1 MKFKTMKGKMITYFL
16 SLFLVI
22 CISISFMTYFMAK
35 RMIEKKAS
43 NLMLEVS
50 RQAVQTTESRL
61 KETISSLETI
71 ANTSMIKD
79 PKLSWDKKK
88 AILENEIKLHGHIK
102 MGIANKSGQSIQTD
116 GTTINIKDKSYFEKA
131 INGKS
136 NVSEPFI
143 NKFDNKTL
151 LVAYAVPIKDGNN
164 VIGALVA
171 IREGND
177 ISNISNSIKVGGESG
192 GAYLIDSTG
201 RIIAH
206 KNKESVI
213 KGENSIK
220 DAEKNDELKE
230 IASIEKSMIE
240 GKEGAGEYRY
250 KGTEKYISY
259 SPMKSTGWSLA
270 IYAPKNEILKE
281 VSEITKNIIIIS
293 ILGIGV
299 ALVCIW
305 FVSSQISCKLIS
317 MRDSLNIV
325 ATGDLTTNIDSKIE
339 KEKDEIGHM
348 AKALSKT
355 VFSIGNMINGLKN
368 NSFNINDKA
377 NNLAAISEEFTATAE
392 NVSTAI
398 QEVATGATNQA
409 QALTEI
415 VSMLNDFS
423 DKINSTVT
431 SIEEIDGMSKDIDKK
446 ANVSNKDMKKLL
458 NSIENLTKV
467 FESFETKIGT
477 MESNIQK
484 INEITNLI
492 NDISEQ
498 TNLLALNAAIEAAR
512 AGESGKG
519 FAVVADEIRK
529 LAETSRKSSEDI
541 YNIVNGVLEDTKD
554 MVRSSK
560 EVNEKLNGQKSTAD
574 DAMSSFME
582 ISKSVTNMIPKII
595 SINDSAMVIEKNK
608 NEILNKSETIASI
621 SEEISASSEE
631 ISASSEEMSASSE
644 EVANTA
650 QSLNEMTQDMLNEM
664 NKFKTE

>member
-1 MKFKTMKGKMITYFL
+1 MKFKTMKGKMLTYFL
-16 SLFLVI
+16 SLFLII
-22 CISISFMTYFMAK
+22 CIAISFMAYFMSK
-35 RMIEKKAS
+35 KMIERKAS
-43 NLMLEVS
+43 SLMSEVS
-50 RQAVQTTESRL
+50 RQAVQNIEARL
-61 KETISSLETI
+61 NGTLDSIETV
-71 ANTSMIKD
+71 ANMPTIKD
-79 PKLSWDKKK
+79 PKLGWDKKK
-88 AILENEIKLHGHIK
+88 TILDEEIKLHGHIK
-102 MGIANKSGQSIQTD
+102 MGIVGKGGQSIQTD
-116 GTTINIKDKSYFEKA
+116 GTTVNIKDRPYFKKA
-131 INGKS
+131 MEGKS
-136 NVSEPFI
+136 TISEPI
-143 NKFDNKTL
+143 VSKVDGKVVIIYT
-151 LVAYAVPIKDGNN
+151 VPIKNGNT
-164 VIGALVA
+164 IMGALTAVRA
-171 IREGND
+171 GND
-177 ISNISNSIKVGGESG
+177 ISNISNSIKVGEAG

-201 RIIAH
+201 TVIAH

-213 KGENSIK
+213 KRENSIK
-220 DAEKNDELKE
+220 DAQSNEELKP
-230 IASIEKSMIE
+230 IAVIEKSMIE
-240 GKEGAGEYRY
+240 GKEGTGQYKY
-250 KGTEKYISY
+250 KGAEKYISY

-281 VSEITKNIIIIS
+281 VAEITRNIIIVS
-293 ILGIGV
+293 ILGIGI

-305 FVSSQISCKLIS
+305 FISTQISNNLIS

-325 ATGDLTTNIDSKIE
+325 ATGDLTTNVNSNIE

-355 VFSIGNMINGLKN
+355 VLSIGNMINSLKG
-368 NSFNINDKA
+368 NSFNIDDKA
-377 NNLAAISEEFTATAE
+377 NNLAAISEEFTATTE

-423 DKINSTVT
+423 DKINSTVNN
-431 SIEEIDGMSKDIDKK
+431 IVEIDGMSKEIDEK
-446 ANVSNKDMKKLL
+446 ANVSNKDMKELL

-467 FESFETKIGT
+467 FENFETKIWT
-477 MESNIQK
+477 MESNVQK

-492 NDISEQ
+492 NDIAEK

-519 FAVVADEIRK
+519 FAVVAEEIRK
-529 LAETSRKSSEDI
+529 LAEMSRKSSEDI

-554 MVRSSK
+554 MVKSSN

-574 DAMSSFME
+574 EAMNSFME
-582 ISKSVTNMIPKII
+582 ISKSVTNMIPKIRN
-595 SINDSAMVIEKNK
+595 INNSANIIEKNK

-621 SEEISASSEE
+621 SEEISASAEE

>member
-1 MKFKTMKGKMITYFL
+1 MKFKTMKGKMLTYFL
-16 SLFLVI
+16 SLFLII
-22 CISISFMTYFMAK
+22 CIAISFMAYFMSK
-35 RMIEKKAS
+35 KMIERKAS
-43 NLMLEVS
+43 SLMSEVS
-50 RQAVQTTESRL
+50 RQAVQNIEARL
-61 KETISSLETI
+61 NGTLDSIETVANMPTIKE
-71 ANTSMIKD
+71 
-79 PKLSWDKKK
+79 PKLGWDKKK
-88 AILENEIKLHGHIK
+88 TILDEEIKLHGHIK
-102 MGIANKSGQSIQTD
+102 MGIVDKGGQSIQTD
-116 GTTINIKDKSYFEKA
+116 GTTVNIKDRPYFKKA
-131 INGKS
+131 MEGKS
-136 NVSEPFI
+136 TISEPI
-143 NKFDNKTL
+143 VSKVDGKVVIIYT
-151 LVAYAVPIKDGNN
+151 VPIKNGNT
-164 VIGALVA
+164 IMGALTAVRA
-171 IREGND
+171 GND
-177 ISNISNSIKVGGESG
+177 ISNISNSIKVGEAG

-201 RIIAH
+201 TVIAH

-213 KGENSIK
+213 KRENSIK
-220 DAEKNDELKE
+220 DAQSNEELKP
-230 IASIEKSMIE
+230 IAAIEKSMIE
-240 GKEGAGEYRY
+240 GKEGTGQYKY
-250 KGTEKYISY
+250 KGAEKYISY

-281 VSEITKNIIIIS
+281 VAEITRNIIIVS
-293 ILGIGV
+293 ILGIGI

-305 FVSSQISCKLIS
+305 FISTQISNNLIS

-325 ATGDLTTNIDSKIE
+325 ATGDLTTNVNSNIE

-355 VFSIGNMINGLKN
+355 VLSIGNMINSLKG
-368 NSFNINDKA
+368 NSFNIDDKA
-377 NNLAAISEEFTATAE
+377 NNLAAISEEFTATTE

-423 DKINSTVT
+423 DKINSTVNN
-431 SIEEIDGMSKDIDKK
+431 IVEIDGMSKEIDEK
-446 ANVSNKDMKKLL
+446 ANVSNKDMKELL

-467 FESFETKIGT
+467 FENFETKIWT
-477 MESNIQK
+477 MESNVQK

-492 NDISEQ
+492 NDIAEK

-519 FAVVADEIRK
+519 FAVVAEEIRK
-529 LAETSRKSSEDI
+529 LAEMSRKSSEDI

-554 MVRSSK
+554 MVKSSN

-574 DAMSSFME
+574 EAMNSFME
-582 ISKSVTNMIPKII
+582 ISKSVTNMIPKIRN
-595 SINDSAMVIEKNK
+595 INNSANIIEKNK

-621 SEEISASSEE
+621 SEEISASAEE

>member
-1 MKFKTMKGKMITYFL
+1 MKFKTMKGKMLTYFL
-16 SLFLVI
+16 SLFLII
-22 CISISFMTYFMAK
+22 CIAISFMAYFMSK
-35 RMIEKKAS
+35 KMIERKAS
-43 NLMLEVS
+43 SLMSEVS
-50 RQAVQTTESRL
+50 RQAVQNIEARL
-61 KETISSLETI
+61 NGTLDSIETVANMPTIKE
-71 ANTSMIKD
+71 
-79 PKLSWDKKK
+79 PKLGWDKKK
-88 AILENEIKLHGHIK
+88 TILDEEIKLHGHIK
-102 MGIANKSGQSIQTD
+102 MGIVGKGGQSIQTD
-116 GTTINIKDKSYFEKA
+116 GTTVNIKDRPYFKKA
-131 INGKS
+131 MEGKS
-136 NVSEPFI
+136 TISEPI
-143 NKFDNKTL
+143 VSKVDGKVVIIYT
-151 LVAYAVPIKDGNN
+151 VPIKNGNTI
-164 VIGALVA
+164 IGALTAVRA
-171 IREGND
+171 GND
-177 ISNISNSIKVGGESG
+177 ISNISNSIKVGEAG

-201 RIIAH
+201 TVIAH

-213 KGENSIK
+213 KRENSIK
-220 DAEKNDELKE
+220 DAQSNEELKP
-230 IASIEKSMIE
+230 IAAIEKSMIE
-240 GKEGAGEYRY
+240 GKEGTGQYKY
-250 KGTEKYISY
+250 KGAEKYISY

-281 VSEITKNIIIIS
+281 VAEITRNIIIVS
-293 ILGIGV
+293 ILGIGI

-305 FVSSQISCKLIS
+305 FISTQISNNLIS

-325 ATGDLTTNIDSKIE
+325 ATGDLTTNVNSNIE

-355 VFSIGNMINGLKN
+355 VLSIGNMINSLKG
-368 NSFNINDKA
+368 NSFNIDDKA
-377 NNLAAISEEFTATAE
+377 NNLAAISEEFTATTE

-423 DKINSTVT
+423 DKINSTVNN
-431 SIEEIDGMSKDIDKK
+431 IVEIDGMSKEIDEK
-446 ANVSNKDMKKLL
+446 ANVSNKDMKELL

-467 FESFETKIGT
+467 FENFETKIWT
-477 MESNIQK
+477 MESNVQK

-492 NDISEQ
+492 NDIAEK

-519 FAVVADEIRK
+519 FAVVAEEIRK
-529 LAETSRKSSEDI
+529 LAEMSRKSSEDI

-554 MVRSSK
+554 MVKSSN

-574 DAMSSFME
+574 EAMNSFME
-582 ISKSVTNMIPKII
+582 ISKSVTNMIPKIRN
-595 SINDSAMVIEKNK
+595 INNSANIIEKNK

-621 SEEISASSEE
+621 SEEISASAEE

>member
-1 MKFKTMKGKMITYFL
+1 MKFKTMKGKMLTYFL

-22 CISISFMTYFMAK
+22 CIAISFMSYFMSK
-35 RMIEKKAS
+35 RMIERKAS
-43 NLMLEVS
+43 DLMLEVS
-50 RQAVQTTESRL
+50 RQAVQNIEARL
-61 KETISSLETI
+61 NGTLDSIETVSNMPT
-71 ANTSMIKD
+71 IKD
-79 PKLSWDKKK
+79 PKLGWDKKK
-88 AILENEIKLHGHIK
+88 TILGEEIKLHGHIK
-102 MGIANKSGQSIQTD
+102 MGIVSKEGQSIQTD
-116 GTTINIKDKSYFEKA
+116 GTTVNIKDRPYFKKA
-131 INGKS
+131 MEGKS
-136 NVSEPFI
+136 TISEPI
-143 NKFDNKTL
+143 VSKVDGKVVIIYT
-151 LVAYAVPIKDGNN
+151 VPIKNGNT
-164 VIGALVA
+164 IMGALTAV
-171 IREGND
+171 REGND
-177 ISNISNSIKVGGESG
+177 ISNISNSIKVGESG

-201 RIIAH
+201 TVIAH

-213 KGENSIK
+213 KRENNIK
-220 DAEKNDELKE
+220 DAQSNEELKP
-230 IASIEKSMIE
+230 IAAIEKSMIE
-240 GKEGAGEYRY
+240 GKEGIGQY
-250 KGTEKYISY
+250 KYKEAEKYISY

-270 IYAPKNEILKE
+270 IYAPKNEVLKE
-281 VSEITKNIIIIS
+281 VSEITRNIIIVS
-293 ILGIGV
+293 ILGVGI

-305 FVSSQISCKLIS
+305 FISTQISNNLIS

-325 ATGDLTTNIDSKIE
+325 ATGDLTTNVNSSIE

-355 VFSIGNMINGLKN
+355 VLSIGSMINSLKD
-368 NSFNINDKA
+368 NSFNIDDKA
-377 NNLAAISEEFTATAE
+377 NNLAAISEEFTATTE

-423 DKINSTVT
+423 DKINSTVNN
-431 SIEEIDGMSKDIDKK
+431 IEEIDGMSKEIDEK
-446 ANVSNKDMKKLL
+446 ANVSNKDMKELL

-467 FESFETKIGT
+467 FENFETKIWT
-477 MESNIQK
+477 MESNVQK

-492 NDISEQ
+492 NDIAEK

-519 FAVVADEIRK
+519 FAVVAEEIRK
-529 LAETSRKSSEDI
+529 LAEMSRKSSEDI

-554 MVRSSK
+554 MVKSSN
-560 EVNEKLNGQKSTAD
+560 EVNEKLNGQRSTAD
-574 DAMSSFME
+574 EAMNSFIE
-582 ISKSVTNMIPKII
+582 ISKSVTNMIPKIRN
-595 SINDSAMVIEKNK
+595 INNSANIIEKNK

-621 SEEISASSEE
+621 SEEISASAEE

>member
-1 MKFKTMKGKMITYFL
+1 MKFKTMKGKMLTYFL
-16 SLFLVI
+16 SLFLII
-22 CISISFMTYFMAK
+22 CIAISFMAYFMSK
-35 RMIEKKAS
+35 RMIERKAS
-43 NLMLEVS
+43 SLMSEVS
-50 RQAVQTTESRL
+50 RQAVQNIEARL
-61 KETISSLETI
+61 NGTLDSIETV
-71 ANTSMIKD
+71 ANMPTIKD
-79 PKLSWDKKK
+79 PKLGWDKKK
-88 AILENEIKLHGHIK
+88 TILDEEIKLHGHIK
-102 MGIANKSGQSIQTD
+102 MGIVSKEGQSIQTD
-116 GTTINIKDKSYFEKA
+116 GTTVNIKDRPYFKKA
-131 INGKS
+131 MEGKS
-136 NVSEPFI
+136 TISEPI
-143 NKFDNKTL
+143 VSKVDGKVVIIYT
-151 LVAYAVPIKDGNN
+151 VPIKNGNT
-164 VIGALVA
+164 IMGALTAVRA
-171 IREGND
+171 GND
-177 ISNISNSIKVGGESG
+177 ISNISNSIKVGESG

-201 RIIAH
+201 TVIAH

-213 KGENSIK
+213 KRENSIK
-220 DAEKNDELKE
+220 DAESNKELKP
-230 IASIEKSMIE
+230 IAAIEKSMIE
-240 GKEGAGEYRY
+240 GKEGTGQY
-250 KGTEKYISY
+250 KYKRAEKYISY

-281 VSEITKNIIIIS
+281 VGEITRNIIIVS
-293 ILGIGV
+293 ILGIGI

-305 FVSSQISCKLIS
+305 FISTQISNNLIS

-325 ATGDLTTNIDSKIE
+325 ATGDLTTNVNSNIE

-355 VFSIGNMINGLKN
+355 VLSIGSMINSLKG
-368 NSFNINDKA
+368 NSFNIDDKA
-377 NNLAAISEEFTATAE
+377 NNLAAISEEFTATTE

-423 DKINSTVT
+423 DKINSTVNN
-431 SIEEIDGMSKDIDKK
+431 IEEIDGMSKEIDEK
-446 ANVSNKDMKKLL
+446 ANVSNKDMKELL

-467 FESFETKIGT
+467 FENFETKIWT
-477 MESNIQK
+477 MESNVQK

-492 NDISEQ
+492 NDIAEK

-519 FAVVADEIRK
+519 FAVVAEEIRK
-529 LAETSRKSSEDI
+529 LAEMSRKSSEDI

-554 MVRSSK
+554 MVKSSN

-574 DAMSSFME
+574 EAMNSFME
-582 ISKSVTNMIPKII
+582 ISKSVTNMIPKIRN
-595 SINDSAMVIEKNK
+595 INNSANIIEKNK

-621 SEEISASSEE
+621 SEEISASAEE

>member
-1 MKFKTMKGKMITYFL
+1 MKFKTMKGKMLTYFL
-16 SLFLVI
+16 SLFLII
-22 CISISFMTYFMAK
+22 CIAISFMAYFMSK
-35 RMIEKKAS
+35 KMIERKAS
-43 NLMLEVS
+43 SLMSEVS
-50 RQAVQTTESRL
+50 RQAVQNIEARL
-61 KETISSLETI
+61 NGTLDSIETV
-71 ANTSMIKD
+71 ANMPTIKD
-79 PKLSWDKKK
+79 PKLGWDKKK
-88 AILENEIKLHGHIK
+88 TILDEEIKLHGHIK
-102 MGIANKSGQSIQTD
+102 MGIVGKGGQSIQTD
-116 GTTINIKDKSYFEKA
+116 GTTVNIKDRPYFKKA
-131 INGKS
+131 MEGKS
-136 NVSEPFI
+136 TISEPI
-143 NKFDNKTL
+143 VSKVDGKVVIIYT
-151 LVAYAVPIKDGNN
+151 VPIKNGNT
-164 VIGALVA
+164 IMGALTAVRA
-171 IREGND
+171 GND
-177 ISNISNSIKVGGESG
+177 ISNISNSIKVGEAG

-201 RIIAH
+201 TVIAH

-213 KGENSIK
+213 KRENSIK
-220 DAEKNDELKE
+220 DAQSNEELKP
-230 IASIEKSMIE
+230 IAAIEKSMIE
-240 GKEGAGEYRY
+240 GKEGTGQYKY
-250 KGTEKYISY
+250 KGAEKYISY

-281 VSEITKNIIIIS
+281 VAEITRNIIIVS
-293 ILGIGV
+293 ILGIGI

-305 FVSSQISCKLIS
+305 FISTQISNNLIS

-325 ATGDLTTNIDSKIE
+325 ATGDLTTNVNSNIE

-355 VFSIGNMINGLKN
+355 VLSIGNMINSLKG
-368 NSFNINDKA
+368 NSFNIDDKA
-377 NNLAAISEEFTATAE
+377 NNLAAISEEFTATTE

-423 DKINSTVT
+423 DKINSTVNN
-431 SIEEIDGMSKDIDKK
+431 IVEIDGMSKEIDEK
-446 ANVSNKDMKKLL
+446 ANVSNKDMKELL

-467 FESFETKIGT
+467 FENFETKIWT
-477 MESNIQK
+477 MESNVQK

-492 NDISEQ
+492 NDIAEK

-519 FAVVADEIRK
+519 FAVVAEEIRK
-529 LAETSRKSSEDI
+529 LAEMSRKSSEDI

-554 MVRSSK
+554 MVKSSN

-574 DAMSSFME
+574 EAMNSFME
-582 ISKSVTNMIPKII
+582 ISKSVTNMIPKIRN
-595 SINDSAMVIEKNK
+595 INNSANIIEKNK

-621 SEEISASSEE
+621 SEEISASAEE

>member
-1 MKFKTMKGKMITYFL
+1 MKFKTMKGKMLTYFL
-16 SLFLVI
+16 SLFLII
-22 CISISFMTYFMAK
+22 CIAISFMAYFMSK
-35 RMIEKKAS
+35 KMIERKAS
-43 NLMLEVS
+43 SLMSEVS
-50 RQAVQTTESRL
+50 RQAVQNIEARL
-61 KETISSLETI
+61 NGTLDSIETV
-71 ANTSMIKD
+71 ANMPTIKD
-79 PKLSWDKKK
+79 PRLGWDKKK
-88 AILENEIKLHGHIK
+88 TILDEEIKLHGHIK
-102 MGIANKSGQSIQTD
+102 MGIVGKEGQSIQTD
-116 GTTINIKDKSYFEKA
+116 GTAVNIKDRPYFKKA
-131 INGKS
+131 MEGKS
-136 NVSEPFI
+136 TISEPI
-143 NKFDNKTL
+143 VSKVDGKVVIIYT
-151 LVAYAVPIKDGNN
+151 VPIKNGNT
-164 VIGALVA
+164 IMGALTAVRA
-171 IREGND
+171 GND
-177 ISNISNSIKVGGESG
+177 ISNISNSIKVGESG

-201 RIIAH
+201 TVIAH

-213 KGENSIK
+213 KRENSIK
-220 DAEKNDELKE
+220 DAESNKELKP
-230 IASIEKSMIE
+230 IAAIEKSMIE
-240 GKEGAGEYRY
+240 GKEGTGQYKY
-250 KGTEKYISY
+250 KGAEKYISY

-281 VSEITKNIIIIS
+281 VAEITRNIIIVS
-293 ILGIGV
+293 ILGIGI

-305 FVSSQISCKLIS
+305 FISTQISNNLIS

-325 ATGDLTTNIDSKIE
+325 ATGDLTTNVNSNIE

-355 VFSIGNMINGLKN
+355 VLSIGSMINSLKG
-368 NSFNINDKA
+368 NSFNIDDKA
-377 NNLAAISEEFTATAE
+377 NNLAAISEEFTATTE

-423 DKINSTVT
+423 DKINSTVNN
-431 SIEEIDGMSKDIDKK
+431 IEEIDGMSKEIDEK
-446 ANVSNKDMKKLL
+446 ANVSNKDMKELL

-467 FESFETKIGT
+467 FENFETKIWT
-477 MESNIQK
+477 MESNVQK

-492 NDISEQ
+492 NDIAEK

-519 FAVVADEIRK
+519 FAVVAEEIRK
-529 LAETSRKSSEDI
+529 LAEMSRKSSEDI

-554 MVRSSK
+554 MVKSSN

-574 DAMSSFME
+574 EAMNSFME
-582 ISKSVTNMIPKII
+582 ISKSVTNMIPKIRN
-595 SINDSAMVIEKNK
+595 INNSANIIEKNK

-621 SEEISASSEE
+621 SEEISASAEE

>member
-1 MKFKTMKGKMITYFL
+1 MKFKTMKGKMLTYFL
-16 SLFLVI
+16 SLFLII
-22 CISISFMTYFMAK
+22 CIAISFMAYFMSK
-35 RMIEKKAS
+35 KMIERKAS
-43 NLMLEVS
+43 SLMSEVS
-50 RQAVQTTESRL
+50 RQAVQNIEARL
-61 KETISSLETI
+61 NGTLDSIETV
-71 ANTSMIKD
+71 ANMPTIKD
-79 PKLSWDKKK
+79 PKLGWDKKK
-88 AILENEIKLHGHIK
+88 TILDEEIKLHGHIK
-102 MGIANKSGQSIQTD
+102 MGIVDKGGQSIQTD
-116 GTTINIKDKSYFEKA
+116 GTTVNIKDRPYFKKA
-131 INGKS
+131 MEGKS
-136 NVSEPFI
+136 TISEPI
-143 NKFDNKTL
+143 VSKVDGKVVIIYT
-151 LVAYAVPIKDGNN
+151 VPIKNGNT
-164 VIGALVA
+164 IMGALTAVRA
-171 IREGND
+171 GND
-177 ISNISNSIKVGGESG
+177 ISNISNSIKVGEAG

-201 RIIAH
+201 TVIAH

-213 KGENSIK
+213 KRENSIK
-220 DAEKNDELKE
+220 DAQSNEELKP
-230 IASIEKSMIE
+230 IAAIEKSMIE
-240 GKEGAGEYRY
+240 GKEGTGQYEY
-250 KGTEKYISY
+250 KGAEKYISY

-281 VSEITKNIIIIS
+281 VAEITRNIIIVS
-293 ILGIGV
+293 ILGIGI

-305 FVSSQISCKLIS
+305 FISTQISNNLIS

-325 ATGDLTTNIDSKIE
+325 ATGDLTTNVNSNIE

-355 VFSIGNMINGLKN
+355 VLSIGNMINSLKG
-368 NSFNINDKA
+368 NSFNIDDKA
-377 NNLAAISEEFTATAE
+377 NNLAAISEEFTATTE

-423 DKINSTVT
+423 DKINSTVNN
-431 SIEEIDGMSKDIDKK
+431 IVEIDGMSKEIDEK
-446 ANVSNKDMKKLL
+446 ANVSNKDMKELL

-467 FESFETKIGT
+467 FENFETKIWT
-477 MESNIQK
+477 MESNVQK

-492 NDISEQ
+492 NDIAEK

-519 FAVVADEIRK
+519 FAVVAEEIRK
-529 LAETSRKSSEDI
+529 LAEMSRKSSEDI

-554 MVRSSK
+554 MVKSSN

-574 DAMSSFME
+574 EAMNSFME
-582 ISKSVTNMIPKII
+582 ISKSVTNMIPKIRN
-595 SINDSAMVIEKNK
+595 INNSANIIEKNK

-621 SEEISASSEE
+621 SEEISASAEE

>member
-1 MKFKTMKGKMITYFL
+1 MKFKTMKGKMLTYFL
-16 SLFLVI
+16 SLFLII
-22 CISISFMTYFMAK
+22 CIAISFMAYFMSK
-35 RMIEKKAS
+35 KMIERKAS
-43 NLMLEVS
+43 SLMSEVS
-50 RQAVQTTESRL
+50 RQAVQNIEARL
-61 KETISSLETI
+61 NGTLDSIETV
-71 ANTSMIKD
+71 ANMPTIKD
-79 PKLSWDKKK
+79 PKLGWDKKK
-88 AILENEIKLHGHIK
+88 TILDEEIKLHGHIK
-102 MGIANKSGQSIQTD
+102 MGIVGKRGQSIQTD
-116 GTTINIKDKSYFEKA
+116 GTTVNIKDRPYFKKA
-131 INGKS
+131 MEGKS
-136 NVSEPFI
+136 TISEPI
-143 NKFDNKTL
+143 VSKVDGKVVIIYT
-151 LVAYAVPIKDGNN
+151 VPIKNGNT
-164 VIGALVA
+164 IMGALTAVRA
-171 IREGND
+171 GND
-177 ISNISNSIKVGGESG
+177 ISNISNSIKVGEAG

-201 RIIAH
+201 TVIAH

-213 KGENSIK
+213 KRENSIK
-220 DAEKNDELKE
+220 DAQSNEELKP
-230 IASIEKSMIE
+230 IAAIEKSMIE
-240 GKEGAGEYRY
+240 GKEGTGQYKY
-250 KGTEKYISY
+250 KGAEKYISY

-281 VSEITKNIIIIS
+281 VAEITRNIIIVS
-293 ILGIGV
+293 ILGIGI

-305 FVSSQISCKLIS
+305 FISTQISNNLIS

-325 ATGDLTTNIDSKIE
+325 ATGDLTTNVNSNIE

-355 VFSIGNMINGLKN
+355 VLSIGNMINSLKG
-368 NSFNINDKA
+368 NSFNIDDKA
-377 NNLAAISEEFTATAE
+377 NNLAAISEEFTATTE

-423 DKINSTVT
+423 DKINSTVNN
-431 SIEEIDGMSKDIDKK
+431 IVEIDGMSKEIDEK
-446 ANVSNKDMKKLL
+446 ANVSNKDMKELL

-467 FESFETKIGT
+467 FENFETKIWT
-477 MESNIQK
+477 MESNVQK

-492 NDISEQ
+492 NDIAEK

-519 FAVVADEIRK
+519 FAVVAEEIRK
-529 LAETSRKSSEDI
+529 LAEMSRKSSEDI

-554 MVRSSK
+554 MVKSSN

-574 DAMSSFME
+574 EAMNSFME
-582 ISKSVTNMIPKII
+582 ISKSVTNMIPKIRN
-595 SINDSAMVIEKNK
+595 INNSANIIEKNK

-621 SEEISASSEE
+621 SEEISASAEE

>member
-1 MKFKTMKGKMITYFL
+1 MKFKTMKGKMLTYFL
-16 SLFLVI
+16 SLFLII
-22 CISISFMTYFMAK
+22 CIAISFMAYFMSK
-35 RMIEKKAS
+35 KMIERKAS
-43 NLMLEVS
+43 SLMSEVS
-50 RQAVQTTESRL
+50 RQAVQNIEARL
-61 KETISSLETI
+61 NGTLDSIETV
-71 ANTSMIKD
+71 ANMPTIKD
-79 PKLSWDKKK
+79 PRLGWDKKK
-88 AILENEIKLHGHIK
+88 TILDEEIKLHGHIK
-102 MGIANKSGQSIQTD
+102 MGIVGKGGQSIQTD
-116 GTTINIKDKSYFEKA
+116 GTTVNIKDRPYFKKA
-131 INGKS
+131 MEGKS
-136 NVSEPFI
+136 TISEPI
-143 NKFDNKTL
+143 VSKVDGKVVIIYT
-151 LVAYAVPIKDGNN
+151 VPIKNGNT
-164 VIGALVA
+164 IMGALTAVRA
-171 IREGND
+171 GND
-177 ISNISNSIKVGGESG
+177 ISNISNSIKVGEAG

-201 RIIAH
+201 TVIAH

-213 KGENSIK
+213 KRENSIK
-220 DAEKNDELKE
+220 DAQSNEELKP
-230 IASIEKSMIE
+230 IAAIEKSMIE
-240 GKEGAGEYRY
+240 GKEGTGQYKY
-250 KGTEKYISY
+250 KGAEKYISY

-281 VSEITKNIIIIS
+281 VAEITRNIIIVS
-293 ILGIGV
+293 ILGIGI

-305 FVSSQISCKLIS
+305 FISTQISNNLIS

-325 ATGDLTTNIDSKIE
+325 ATGDLTTNVNSNIE

-355 VFSIGNMINGLKN
+355 VLSIGNMINSLKG
-368 NSFNINDKA
+368 NSFNIDDKA
-377 NNLAAISEEFTATAE
+377 NNLAAISEEFTATTE

-423 DKINSTVT
+423 DKINSTVNN
-431 SIEEIDGMSKDIDKK
+431 IVEIDGMSKEIDEK
-446 ANVSNKDMKKLL
+446 ANVSNKDMKELL

-467 FESFETKIGT
+467 FENFETKIWT
-477 MESNIQK
+477 MESNVQK

-492 NDISEQ
+492 NDIAEK

-519 FAVVADEIRK
+519 FAVVAEEIRK
-529 LAETSRKSSEDI
+529 LAEMSRKSSEDI

-554 MVRSSK
+554 MVKSSN

-574 DAMSSFME
+574 EAMNSFME
-582 ISKSVTNMIPKII
+582 ISKSVTNMIPKIRN
-595 SINDSAMVIEKNK
+595 INNSANIIEKNK

-621 SEEISASSEE
+621 SEEISASAEE